1 MQAPSSPV
9 PGGELGR
16 RERKKQE
23 TRRALIEAAYRL
35 ASERGPDGVTV
46 EEIADA
52 ADVSVRTF
60 FNYFPGKEDAMV
72 GMDPTVLDTVAAAVL
87 ERPAG
92 EGPLDVLRV
101 VLAPP
106 GADMTRMAD
115 WWTRRIELLR
125 AHPSLVA
132 RHLAGM
138 ALLERRLTEAVVE
151 RTGADDDD
159 LYPGVVVAAAVAAFR
174 LTLSRWDGTHPLQDD
189 LHRAFDLLA
198 GGLDRPARD
207 ELALSGP

>member
-1 MQAPSSPV
+1 MQAPGSSV

-35 ASERGPDGVTV
+35 AAERGPDGVTV

-72 GMDPTVLDTVAAAVL
+72 GMAAAVL

-92 EGPLDVLRV
+92 EAPLEVLRF

-138 ALLERRLTEAVVE
+138 ALLERRLTEAIVE
-151 RTGADDDD
+151 RTGAADDD
-159 LYPGVVVAAAVAAFR
+159 LYPAVV
-174 LTLSRWDGTHPLQDD
+174 
-189 LHRAFDLLA
+189 
-198 GGLDRPARD
+198 
-207 ELALSGP
+207 

>member
-1 MQAPSSPV
+1 MQPAPPPV

-72 GMDPTVLDTVAAAVL
+72 GMDPTVLDTVAVAVR
-87 ERPAG
+87 ERPTD
-92 EGPLDVLRV
+92 EPPLEVLRY

-138 ALLERRLTEAVVE
+138 ALLERRLTEAIVE

-159 LYPGVVVAAAVAAFR
+159 LYPAVVVAAAVAAFR
-174 LTLSRWDGTHPLQDD
+174 LTLSRWDGTHALQTD
-189 LHRAFDLLA
+189 LNRAFDLLA
-198 GGLDRPARD
+198 GGLGLPARD
-207 ELALSGP
+207 ALPVT